1 MMKKQIV
8 TLLLPLSLLALPA
21 LSVAATDTDPLFA
34 TASVSAKCNIV
45 STTNVAFGSVDP
57 TTNGNYDGVGS
68 IKTHCSKGTPQFL
81 FITPTVAGVLK
92 MTSPTTNDSIIY
104 GIYSDEARTTA
115 FPSAVSSTKTPHSGT
130 ATITSIY
137 GRVVVSNTQNNTI
150 AAASDY
156 TQSLTATIE
165 W

>member
-21 LSVAATDTDPLFA
+21 LSVAATDTDTLSA
-34 TASVSAKCNIV
+34 NASVIAKCNIV
-45 STTNVAFGSVDP
+45 STTNLEFGSIDP

-68 IKTHCSKGTPQFL
+68 IKTHCSKGTPQSL
-81 FITPTVAGVLK
+81 FITPPVGGLK
-92 MTSPTTNDSIIY
+92 MTSATTSDSIIY
-104 GIYSDEARTTA
+104 GIYSDTARTTA
-115 FPSAVSSTKTPHSGT
+115 FPSAVSSTKTPHSGI
-130 ATITSIY
+130 ATTTSVY
-137 GRVVVSNTQNNTI
+137 GRVVVSDTQNNSIKAGT
-150 AAASDY
+150 DY